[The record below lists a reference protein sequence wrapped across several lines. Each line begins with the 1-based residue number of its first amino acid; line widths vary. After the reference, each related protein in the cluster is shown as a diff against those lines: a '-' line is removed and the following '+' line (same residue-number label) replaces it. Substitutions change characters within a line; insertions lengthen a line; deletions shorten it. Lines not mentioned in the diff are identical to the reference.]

1 MKNLMAC
8 SSNRIN
14 NTFNDQYIDVLE
26 GYDHRPFSASI
37 DTEAQEVMTL
47 LEGKDKGYREIL
59 KEYWRLAVM
68 AELSPDLDDKHV
80 ARLDLILA
88 KAETD
93 LVLTFLIGEIDY
105 FLGQQM
111 GLLSPEKIDEYT
123 IQQARLS
130 EHLAVGSPDPDFHRM
145 LQLRLRGMG
154 LYNGP
159 IDGVLG
165 QRSREAVREFQKSQA
180 VQVDG
185 IPGPKTVSILLTK
198 IGMNADE

>member
-1 MKNLMAC
+1 
-8 SSNRIN
+8 
-14 NTFNDQYIDVLE
+14 
-26 GYDHRPFSASI
+26 
-37 DTEAQEVMTL
+37 
-47 LEGKDKGYREIL
+47 
-59 KEYWRLAVM
+59 
-68 AELSPDLDDKHV
+68 
-80 ARLDLILA
+80 
-88 KAETD
+88 
-93 LVLTFLIGEIDY
+93 
-105 FLGQQM
+105 
-111 GLLSPEKIDEYT
+111 
-123 IQQARLS
+123 
-130 EHLAVGSPDPDFHRM
+130 M